1 MHADRV
7 LLALDEQAKWRER
20 KTRVEEHLRQLQ
32 SRRRY
37 LWREF
42 ELARREIG
50 EIEGLIE
57 QLRGDVIGPFD
68 VRGSGMPFV
77 ETRPMDLALLR

>member
-37 LWREF
+37 LWREL
-42 ELARREIG
+42 ELARRKVG
-50 EIEGLIE
+50 EIEGLIDHM
-57 QLRGDVIGPFD
+57 RGDVIGPFD
-68 VRGSGMPFV
+68 LRGSGMPFV
-77 ETRPMDLALLR
+77 ETRPTDLALLR

>member
-20 KTRVEEHLRQLQ
+20 KTRVEERLRQLQ
-32 SRRRY
+32 SRLRY

-42 ELARREIG
+42 ELARRKIG
-50 EIEGLIE
+50 EIEGLIK

-77 ETRPMDLALLR
+77 ETRPVNLGLLR

>member
-1 MHADRV
+1 MHAGRV

-37 LWREF
+37 LWREL
-42 ELARREIG
+42 ELARRKVG

-57 QLRGDVIGPFD
+57 SLRGDVLGPFD
-68 VRGSGMPFV
+68 LRGSGVPFV